1 MNLSVLSV
9 IFTKIYILSV
19 ITAKNCFRRLM
30 SHHIRDIIKTTS
42 ERRQINMI
50 KRESYMKRIRPFF
63 GNDLVKVLIGLHRSG
78 KSVMLDLIKEELC
91 ASGVSSSQF
100 ISINFE
106 NMRNAHLC
114 TAVALHDE
122 IIRRASEIK
131 DKVYLFFDEIQEVD
145 AWEKCINSF
154 RVELDCDIYITGSNA
169 KLLSGE
175 LATYLAGRYVE
186 FVIYPFSFAE
196 FIELYRTIFP
206 NADIRQCFSKYL
218 RAGGMPYLSN
228 LRYDETASRQYLR
241 DLFNSVELKDIVKRN
256 NIRDVDMLER
266 IIAYVTSNIGTTFS
280 STANSKYL
288 KSEGRSVSPETVL
301 SYIKACTDAFLFYQ
315 VKRQDLQGK
324 KILTVN
330 EKYYVADHG
339 IREAVFGG
347 NMKDINLV
355 MENIVYM
362 ELLRRGYTV
371 TVGKTGDKEIDFVC
385 EDQGNKLYIQVA
397 YLLASTDIIERKF
410 GVYDR
415 VRENFPKYVIT
426 LDEFDMSRNGIKH
439 RNIRDFLL
447 QEEWN

>member
-1 MNLSVLSV
+1 MNLSILSV
-9 IFTKIYILSV
+9 IFTKIYILAV
-19 ITAKNCFRRLM
+19 ITVKNCFRRLM

-42 ERRQINMI
+42 ERRQINMV

-63 GNDLVKVLIGLHRSG
+63 GNDLVKALIGLHRSG

-91 ASGVSSSQF
+91 ASGVDSSQF

-228 LRYDETASRQYLR
+228 LRYDETASRQYLQ
-241 DLFNSVELKDIVKRN
+241 DLFNSVELKDILKRN

-266 IIAYVTSNIGTTFS
+266 ITAYVTSNIGTTFS
-280 STANSKYL
+280 STAISKYL

-397 YLLASTDIIERKF
+397 YLLASTDTIEREF

-415 VRENFPKYVIT
+415 VRDNFPKYVIT

-447 QEEWN
+447 QEEWS

>member
-1 MNLSVLSV
+1 
-9 IFTKIYILSV
+9 
-19 ITAKNCFRRLM
+19 
-30 SHHIRDIIKTTS
+30 
-42 ERRQINMI
+42 
-50 KRESYMKRIRPFF
+50 
-63 GNDLVKVLIGLHRSG
+63 
-78 KSVMLDLIKEELC
+78 MLDLIKEELC

-280 STANSKYL
+280 STAISKCL
-288 KSEGRSVSPETVL
+288 KSEGRSISPETVL

-397 YLLASTDIIERKF
+397 YLLASTDTIEREF
-410 GVYDR
+410 GVYER
-415 VRENFPKYVIT
+415 VRDNLPKYVIT
-426 LDEFDMSRNGIKH
+426 MDEVDMSRNGIKH
-439 RNIRDFLL
+439 RYIRDFLL